1 MVCRSRGERIF
12 NYINVFV
19 LLVFT
24 LLVFF
29 PLYYTLIASVSDGFE
44 LARGRVILTPIKVNF
59 NAYSMIPQIDFF
71 GIAYLNTLY
80 YTFFGVMASL
90 VIMLMGAY
98 PLSRKQLKGRHVIGF
113 VVSFSLWFKAGF
125 IPFYL
130 NMNSL
135 HLLDTRTGIIFG
147 FAVNAFYVIILR
159 SYFEG
164 VPVELEEAAKID
176 GLSNWGIFRKIML
189 PIAVPVIVAIGMYC
203 VISRWNGYFY
213 AMILLTD
220 MHKIPLQVLLKK
232 LIVEM
237 EVMFSVGGGSKMDY
251 SRESLIY
258 AIIVLS
264 NLPILAIFPF
274 AQRFFIKG
282 ITVGSVKG

>member
-1 MVCRSRGERIF
+1 MITKSRGEKLF
-12 NYINVFV
+12 NKFNIII
-19 LLVFT
+19 LLVASLVVFYPIYFT
-24 LLVFF
+24 F
-29 PLYYTLIASVSDGFE
+29 IASVSDGWE
-44 LARGRVILTPIKVNF
+44 LTRGRVILTPVNINF
-59 NAYSMIPQIDFF
+59 DAYTTIPQISFF
-71 GIAYLNTLY
+71 GIAYLNTLF
-80 YTFFGVMASL
+80 YTFFGVLASL

-98 PLSRKQLKGRHVIGF
+98 PLSRKRLKGRHYLGF
-113 VVSFSLWFKAGF
+113 FVCFSLWFKAGF

-130 NMNSL
+130 NMNSMN
-135 HLLDTRTGIIFG
+135 LLDTRTGIIFG

-164 VPVELEEAAKID
+164 IPIEMEEAAKID
-176 GLSNWGIFRKIML
+176 GLSNFGIFWRIMI

-213 AMILLTD
+213 AMILLKSMD
-220 MHKIPLQVLLKK
+220 KFPLQVLLKK

-237 EVMFSVGGGSKMDY
+237 QVMLSVGGGSEMDY

-264 NLPILAIFPF
+264 NLPIFFLFPF
-274 AQRFFIKG
+274 AQKFFLKG